1 MEQIYSPSEVWDKTF
16 SPTIIAKDV
25 HTGITIYAVPED
37 CAFKSLTI
45 YILCDGNVI
54 CEEEVLSADEC
65 EARLTEIYEL
75 YLTSNSYDNDT
86 SLEQESINER
96 EEELDQA
103 TIDFL
108 SVAISS
114 DDFNNY
120 DADTFGEIIEDC
132 KEHFLEYL
140 ARKHSINVYRPMF
153 LEDTE
158 TGEDYFSEI
167 PYEDMVFED
176 EDNPIYK

>member
-75 YLTSNSYDNDT
+75 YLASGGYDDT
-86 SLEQESINER
+86 SPEQERIDER

-108 SVAISS
+108 SVAIGE
-114 DDFNNY
+114 DFNNY

-158 TGEDYFSEI
+158 TGEDYFTET